1 MSMTV
6 RRADRK
12 CFPGGQDCG
21 FQVHP
26 AMLEAVLQTSALLGY
41 AEGHNQPAGPL
52 AHLAAYQG
60 PPSVFPD
67 WALAAPSGAAA
78 QLQHADS
85 AAARLCG
92 MRFAQHVSQDNSL
105 SPVLAREG
113 AAASR
118 ALYEIERQVV
128 KPLPASGSSHGTGW
142 VVQHK
147 PGTACWRAHIC
158 IRQPVRATMQ
168 ALAVLQSAAADPTTL
183 QASDP
188 LLRSNDPC
196 HRSAP
201 HQPLR
206 LPNTVAV
213 TCRSRFIH
221 QAH

>member
-1 MSMTV
+1 MSMSV
-6 RRADRK
+6 RMADRK
-12 CFPGGQDCG
+12 CFPGGQVCG

-26 AMLEAVLQTSALLGY
+26 AMLEAALQTSALLGY
-41 AEGHNQPAGPL
+41 AERRNQAAGPL

-60 PPSVFPD
+60 SPSVFPE
-67 WALAAPSGAAA
+67 WALAAPHGAAA

-85 AAARLCG
+85 AAARLCE
-92 MRFAQHVSQDNSL
+92 MRFAQHVFQDNSL
-105 SPVLAREG
+105 LPELAREG

-118 ALYEIERQVV
+118 ALYEVERQVV
-128 KPLPASGSSHGTGW
+128 QPLPASGSPHGTGW

-147 PGTACWRAHIC
+147 PGTACWRAKLC
-158 IRQPVRATMQ
+158 VRQPVRATMQ

-188 LLRSNDPC
+188 PLRCSEPC
-196 HRSAP
+196 HTSAP
-201 HQPLR
+201 HKPLR

-213 TCRSRFIH
+213 TCRSRFVH